1 MSTDVSVLTALIEA
15 RRLIDEGWTQQT
27 FARDG
32 NGNMCFWA
40 FDQAESFCSIGAIYR
55 AIDFGKTLNSFLC
68 IDVIIGAVAKHMPL
82 GYETELGENLTRFND
97 AKGRRKEEILAAFDG
112 AIAEQMKLEPSM
124 VVQSEEL
131 ELA

>member
-15 RRLIDEGWTQQT
+15 RRLINNGWTQQT

-68 IDVIIGAVAKHMPL
+68 IDVIGAVAKHMPL

-112 AIAEQMKLEPSM
+112 AIAEQMKIEPSM

-131 ELA
+131 EIA